1 MRRGTSD
8 AGSGTVLVL
17 AVVAVLLT
25 AAGVLAVTV
34 RAHAAALSARA
45 AADLA
50 ALAAARTVALPEGI
64 VLAVGVA
71 PDGDTACARAETV
84 ARRNAAAVTSCAV
97 DRAGVVTVSVRGGG
111 PWSASATAR
120 AGPRSARASPLSA
133 RASP

>member
-50 ALAAARTVALPEGI
+50 ALAAAADGRPAGRDR
-64 VLAVGVA
+64 ARRGVA